1 MRNSHSPNVPCGAEK
16 VPPFNESMGYDHL
29 RCLPSCHHRIFQS
42 IHQTTSALPVKM
54 AGSLL
59 ATSTSCHRKGTCEKP
74 LKVPWFL
81 ETWVWHQFRKLLLLN
96 FLESK
101 QVTRNLPKIHQEF
114 MLDPVSMISWIIW
127 KSNHLKT
134 YPLNPP
140 KLNESSQLRQSFQR
154 LRYVWRLPR
163 CCWLHSSTFG
173 IRYQT
178 HSLWNIWCKTN
189 ITHTHNK
196 KLSLTTQSLG
206 LEVELL
212 RMCMLVRNRVPTWSI
227 YVLPKC
233 MLIELKDVLLC
244 LSVSRSKAVKDTL

>member
-1 MRNSHSPNVPCGAEK
+1 MFLWSWESSTLQWINGVWPSTVSAKLPSSNLPIDSPN
-16 VPPFNESMGYDHL
+16 HL
-29 RCLPSCHHRIFQS
+29 R
-42 IHQTTSALPVKM
+42 LPVKM

-59 ATSTSCHRKGTCEKP
+59 SATSTSCHRKGTCEKP

-81 ETWVWHQFRKLLLLN
+81 ATWVWNQFQKLLLLN
-96 FLESK
+96 FLETK

-178 HSLWNIWCKTN
+178 HGLWNIWCKKT
-189 ITHTHNK
+189 ITHTTKNW
-196 KLSLTTQSLG
+196 
-206 LEVELL
+206 V
-212 RMCMLVRNRVPTWSI
+212 
-227 YVLPKC
+227 
-233 MLIELKDVLLC
+233 
-244 LSVSRSKAVKDTL
+244 